1 MVVDGFQT
9 THTKFAP
16 VVGADNNAFIG
27 QLIDDKSAGLTG
39 ASVTNPASVGGAG
52 LAVALDVLQHKTQP
66 HVIKLTPECVG
77 EHGCDAGLKQLTS
90 VHDPKLDP
98 YYSVATTIAPYTTYS
113 TQDMLDCK
121 GP

>member
-1 MVVDGFQT
+1 M
-9 THTKFAP
+9 
-16 VVGADNNAFIG
+16 
-27 QLIDDKSAGLTG
+27 
-39 ASVTNPASVGGAG
+39 TNPAAVGGAG

-66 HVIKLTPECVG
+66 HVTKLTPSVWANTD
-77 EHGCDAGLKQLTS
+77 DAGLKQLAS